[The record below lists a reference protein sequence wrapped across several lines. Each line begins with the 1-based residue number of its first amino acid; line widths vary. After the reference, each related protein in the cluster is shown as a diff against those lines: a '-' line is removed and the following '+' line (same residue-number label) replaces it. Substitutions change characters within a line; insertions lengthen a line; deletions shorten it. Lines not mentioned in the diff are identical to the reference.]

1 MKWQFNTEALY
12 YMYSYLFVAAQLGS
26 KRGHLLGGRSSVHLN
41 LDQLLH
47 EAVALH
53 TQLLAFEPARD
64 KLR

>member
-1 MKWQFNTEALY
+1 M